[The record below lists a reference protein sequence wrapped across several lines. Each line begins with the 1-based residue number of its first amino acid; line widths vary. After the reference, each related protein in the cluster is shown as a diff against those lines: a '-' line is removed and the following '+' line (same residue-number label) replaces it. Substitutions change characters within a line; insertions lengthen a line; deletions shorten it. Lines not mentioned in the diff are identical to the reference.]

1 MKIGEAIQQTSFETE
16 SEKMVVNII
25 YTSNWITYQHSTIFK
40 SMDLSMQQYNVLR
53 ILKGQLPNA
62 ATVNLLIERMLDKS
76 SNASRIVEKLR
87 SKGLVDRKACPN
99 DRRRVDVKITE
110 KGLTLLA
117 EATEEMQKNNWDKDN
132 LTKEEAQELNRLLDK
147 LRTIKKQKL

>member
-1 MKIGEAIQQTSFETE
+1 MKIEKAIQSSFGSE

-25 YTSNWITYQHSTIFK
+25 YTANWIQYQHSHIFK
-40 SMDLSMQQYNVLR
+40 AMDLSMQQYNVLR
-53 ILKGQLPNA
+53 ILKGQLPKA

-99 DRRRVDVKITE
+99 DRRRVDIKITE
-110 KGLTLLA
+110 EGLNVLA
-117 EATEEMQKNNWDKDN
+117 EATSEMQKHSWAEDN
-132 LTKEEAQELNRLLDK
+132 LTTEEAQDLNRLLDK
-147 LRTIKKQKL
+147 LRTNKKEEL

>member
-1 MKIGEAIQQTSFETE
+1 MKIEKAIQSSFKSE

-25 YTSNWITYQHSTIFK
+25 YTSNWINYQHSHIFK

-87 SKGLVDRKACPN
+87 SKGLVERKACPK
-99 DRRRVDVKITE
+99 DRRRVDIKITDE
-110 KGLTLLA
+110 GLKILA
-117 EATEEMQKNNWDKDN
+117 EATAEMQKYTWAEDN
-132 LTKEEAQELNRLLDK
+132 LTTKEAQELNRLLNK
-147 LRTIKKQKL
+147 LRTNKQEQL